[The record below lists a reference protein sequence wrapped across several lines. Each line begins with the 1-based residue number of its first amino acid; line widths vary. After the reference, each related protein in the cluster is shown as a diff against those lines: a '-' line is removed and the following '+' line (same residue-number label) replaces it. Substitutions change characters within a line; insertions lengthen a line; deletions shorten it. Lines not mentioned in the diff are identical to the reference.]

1 MDQISRRSFLKGAG
15 MTALAVAAVGM
26 MTGCKGEDFVP
37 DPQKVDVAVIF
48 CKFGGAVE
56 NNLPSDKIQV
66 VEEAAKEGQ
75 AVDKAEI
82 EKLLD
87 TLTGAN
93 ATLLAGKKGWKL
105 DDYDPGDLKVH
116 PSEDSVPEDPDHET
130 IDGLALAV
138 KVSNCKY
145 YVTVNVAVDKSGL

>member
-1 MDQISRRSFLKGAG
+1 MDKISRRSFLKGAG

-66 VEEAAKEGQ
+66 VEKAAKEGQ

-82 EKLLD
+82 EKLL
-87 TLTGAN
+87 
-93 ATLLAGKKGWKL
+93 AGKEGWKL
-105 DDYDPGDLKVH
+105 DETDPSDLKVH
-116 PSEDSVPEDPDHET
+116 PSEDSVADNEGNET
-130 IDGLALAV
+130 IDGLAMAV
-138 KVSNCKY
+138 KLSGLKY
-145 YVTVNVAVDKSGL
+145 YVTVNVAVDKGI

>member
-66 VEEAAKEGQ
+66 VEKAAKEGQ

-82 EKLLD
+82 EK
-87 TLTGAN
+87 
-93 ATLLAGKKGWKL
+93 LLAGKKGWKL

-116 PSEDSVPEDPDHET
+116 PSEDSVGIED
-130 IDGLALAV
+130 LALAV
-138 KVSNCKY
+138 KVSGCKY
-145 YVTVNVAVDKSGL
+145 YVTVNVAVDKSGS

>member
-48 CKFGGAVE
+48 CQSGMGVVSS
-56 NNLPSDKIQV
+56 LPSGKIQV
-66 VEEAAKEGQ
+66 VEKAAKEGQ
-75 AVDKAEI
+75 AVDKAKI
-82 EKLLD
+82 EE
-87 TLTGAN
+87 
-93 ATLLAGKKGWKL
+93 LLADKKGWKL
-105 DDYDPGDLKVH
+105 DETDPSDLKVH

>member
-48 CKFGGAVE
+48 CQSGVGVVSS
-56 NNLPSDKIQV
+56 LPSGKIQV
-66 VEEAAKEGQ
+66 VEKAAKEGQ

-82 EKLLD
+82 EKLL
-87 TLTGAN
+87 
-93 ATLLAGKKGWKL
+93 AGKECWKL
-105 DDYDPGDLKVH
+105 DETDPSDLKVH
-116 PSEDSVPEDPDHET
+116 PSEDSVADNEGNET
-130 IDGLALAV
+130 IDGLAMAV
-138 KVSNCKY
+138 KLSGLKY
-145 YVTVNVAVDKSGL
+145 YVTVNVAVDKGI

>member
-48 CKFGGAVE
+48 CQSGMGVVSS
-56 NNLPSDKIQV
+56 LPSGKIQV
-66 VEEAAKEGQ
+66 VEKAAKEGQ

-82 EKLLD
+82 EKLLAD
-87 TLTGAN
+87 Q
-93 ATLLAGKKGWKL
+93 KVWVL
-105 DDYDPGDLKVH
+105 DETDPSDLKVH
-116 PSEDSVPEDPDHET
+116 PSKDAADNVDLAREVLKS
-130 IDGLALAV
+130 GL
-138 KVSNCKY
+138 NY
-145 YVTVNVAVDKSGL
+145 YVTVNVAVDKGI

>member
-48 CKFGGAVE
+48 CQSGRGVVSS
-56 NNLPSDKIQV
+56 LPSGKIQV
-66 VEEAAKEGQ
+66 VEKAAKEGQ
-75 AVDKAEI
+75 AVDKAKI
-82 EKLLD
+82 EE
-87 TLTGAN
+87 
-93 ATLLAGKKGWKL
+93 LLADKKGWKL
-105 DDYDPGDLKVH
+105 DETDPSDLKVH

>member
-48 CKFGGAVE
+48 CKNGGGEVE
-56 NNLPSDKIQV
+56 DQLSGGKIQV
-66 VEEAAKEGQ
+66 VKEAAEERQ

-82 EKLLD
+82 EKLLAD
-87 TLTGAN
+87 Q
-93 ATLLAGKKGWKL
+93 KKWEL
-105 DDYDPGDLKVH
+105 DEFVPSDLKVH
-116 PSEDSVPEDPDHET
+116 PSKDAVDKADDLVRAVLKS
-130 IDGLALAV
+130 GL
-138 KVSNCKY
+138 KY
-145 YVTVNVAVDKSGL
+145 YVTVNVAMKKG

>member
-48 CKFGGAVE
+48 CKNGGEVE
-56 NNLPSDKIQV
+56 DQLPSGKIQV
-66 VEEAAKEGQ
+66 VKKAAEEGQ

-82 EKLLD
+82 EKLLAD
-87 TLTGAN
+87 Q
-93 ATLLAGKKGWKL
+93 KKWKL
-105 DDYDPGDLKVH
+105 DEFEPSDLKVH
-116 PSEDSVPEDPDHET
+116 PSKDAADKADDLVRAVLKS
-130 IDGLALAV
+130 GL
-138 KVSNCKY
+138 NY
-145 YVTVNVAVDKSGL
+145 YVTVNVAVDKGF

>member
-48 CKFGGAVE
+48 CQSGKGVVSS
-56 NNLPSDKIQV
+56 LPSGKIQV
-66 VEEAAKEGQ
+66 VEKAAEEGQ

-82 EKLLD
+82 EKLL
-87 TLTGAN
+87 
-93 ATLLAGKKGWKL
+93 AGKEGWKL
-105 DDYDPGDLKVH
+105 DETDPSDLKVH
-116 PSEDSVPEDPDHET
+116 PSEDSVADNERNET

-138 KVSNCKY
+138 KLSGLKY
-145 YVTVNVAVDKSGL
+145 YVTVNVAVDKGI